1 MNNPALLLTVLALI
15 LPSCRSNPID
25 RHEAEEL
32 LAAQAEEWNRG
43 DIPAFVG
50 FYSQGLSFLGADG
63 LVRGGADLVQRYQER
78 YPDAAAR
85 GSLRFGVLDFR
96 PLGGDSALLLGTY
109 HIERREP
116 AEGYFTLV
124 LERTSEG
131 VRITHDHTTAA
142 AEGGR

>member
-1 MNNPALLLTVLALI
+1 MNNPVLLLTVLALV
-15 LPSCRSNPID
+15 LPSCQSNPID

-43 DIPAFVG
+43 NIPAFVG
-50 FYSQGLSFLGADG
+50 FYSQGLSFLGAEG

-78 YPDAAAR
+78 YPDAEAR
-85 GSLRFGVLDFR
+85 GSLTFGILEFR
-96 PLGGDSALLLGTY
+96 PLGGHSALLLGTY
-109 HIERREP
+109 HLERQEP

-124 LERTSEG
+124 LERTSGG

-142 AEGGR
+142 AEDGR